1 MEQLAPIQQR
11 RMSVAGRDLTLTLP
25 NLIEQLEHD
34 EALENDDVVTDLS
47 RLTMLDHETVDI
59 PGIGPHRF
67 NDWSRRQTESTLG
80 VRFSRWFEHAAPREI
95 ADEMN
100 RRFTRAEGPVRLRT
114 RRSPEGGVGELRA
127 MLGPGYSPVADST
140 IGRLLI
146 QALEP
151 YETELRILRHA
162 ATEKTV
168 SYVVAVGRP
177 YRIGGPG
184 EVGDVWG
191 GIFVRNS
198 CVGYA
203 SLTLTLHLVRLSC
216 RNGIFAPLPDCQLVR
231 RVHRGLD
238 TSMLEERLRVAL
250 KDAPA
255 RLRAGGQQL
264 ARAARIEVAE
274 IEATVRDLLADRGMP
289 ARLVAAIMAAYA
301 REPSR
306 TVFGVSQALTL
317 AAQAVTVEEG
327 HELEALAGA
336 YVHELVG

>member
-1 MEQLAPIQQR
+1 
-11 RMSVAGRDLTLTLP
+11 MSVVGREPTFTLP
-25 NLIEQLEHD
+25 DLVEQFERD
-34 EALENDDVVTDLS
+34 EALENDDVLTDLS

-67 NDWSRRQTESTLG
+67 NEWSRRQAESTLG
-80 VRFSRWFEHAAPREI
+80 VRFSRWFEYAEPREI

-114 RRSPEGGVGELRA
+114 RRAPAGGAGELRA

-203 SLTLTLHLVRLSC
+203 SLTLTLHCTRLVC
-216 RNGIFAPLPDCQLVR
+216 RNGMVAPLPDSRLVR

-238 TSMLEERLRVAL
+238 TRLLEERLQETLRSV
-250 KDAPA
+250 PA
-255 RLRAGGQQL
+255 RLRAGGEQL
-264 ARAARIEVAE
+264 ARSVGVAVLDVE
-274 IEATVRDLLADRGMP
+274 TTVRDLLADRGMP